1 MPLSAKEPSH
11 PRPYREPTRQ
21 ARGEAPEDPRQHGD
35 PTIRGGEAFLRKVID
50 ATPSMVFVK
59 DWNGRFVLGNE
70 ALGRCYGSPVEAI
83 VGRTDA
89 DFNSNAE
96 EVARFLRDDR
106 EVMRTRREL
115 LIPEEPVTHADG
127 KVRWFSTVK
136 VPLVEDDGSCDKVLG
151 VATDIT
157 ERKCAEEAL
166 RAVQEEL
173 RRSEEALRAADH
185 RKDEFLAILAHELR
199 NPLAAIASAAHVIRS
214 RLANGEDVERPLQ
227 ILERQTRNSA
237 RLLDDLLDV
246 SRITRGILHLR
257 KEQVLLDGVI
267 RSAVES
273 QAALIASAG
282 HRLTITLPR
291 EPISLEADPT
301 RLEQIVA
308 NLLNN
313 AVKYTPEGGK
323 IAVEAEHEG
332 AEVRIGIS
340 DDGNGIPADLLPR
353 VFDLFV
359 QEEQSLARSKGGLGL
374 GLTLVRKLVEL
385 HGGSV
390 EARSAGVGKGSTFV
404 VRFPAAPRAEDATSP
419 GARPVEPLPVG
430 RRILIVEDGFD
441 AAELLAEYLGSLG
454 HQVTVAHDGPAAL
467 EAARSAAPE
476 IVLLD
481 IGLPGMDGY
490 EVARRLR
497 EEARG
502 AGPALVALTGYGQE
516 EDRRRSRAAGFAQ
529 HLTKPFEPAALE
541 RLLETLGRTSPPRTD
556 EDGT

>member
-1 MPLSAKEPSH
+1 MPLSAKEPSTPPPH
-11 PRPYREPTRQ
+11 RDREPTRQ
-21 ARGEAPEDPRQHGD
+21 ARTEPPAEDLRRAGAPSLQ
-35 PTIRGGEAFLRKVID
+35 GGEAFLRKVID

-70 ALGRCYGSPVEAI
+70 ALGRCYGNPVHEI

-89 DFNSNAE
+89 DFNANGD

-106 EVMRTRREL
+106 DVMRSRRVL

-136 VPLVEDDGSCDKVLG
+136 VPLVEDDGSCDKILG

-173 RRSEEALRAADH
+173 RRSEEALRVADH
-185 RKDEFLAILAHELR
+185 RKDEFLATLAHELR

-227 ILERQTRNSA
+227 LLERQTRNSA

-246 SRITRGILHLR
+246 SRITRGVLHLR
-257 KEQVLLDGVI
+257 KEQVSLEGVI

-273 QAALIASAG
+273 QAELIASAG
-282 HRLTITLPR
+282 HRLTITLPS
-291 EPISLEADPT
+291 EPILLEADPT
-301 RLEQIVA
+301 RVEQIVA

-323 IAVEAEHEG
+323 ISVEAEHEG

-374 GLTLVRKLVEL
+374 GLTLVRTLVQL

-404 VRFPAAPRAEDATSP
+404 VRFPAVPRAEAAPAAS
-419 GARPVEPLPVG
+419 ARAHERLPAG
-430 RRILIVEDGFD
+430 RRILLVEDNFD

-454 HQVTVAHDGPAAL
+454 HAVTVAHDGPAAL
-467 EAARSAAPE
+467 EAARATAPE

-497 EEARG
+497 EETRG
-502 AGPALVALTGYGQE
+502 AGPVLVALTGYGQE
-516 EDRRRSRAAGFAQ
+516 EDRRRSREAGFAQ
-529 HLTKPFEPAALE
+529 HLTKPFEPSALD
-541 RLLETLGRTSPPRTD
+541 RVLETLGRPQPAPM
-556 EDGT
+556 E